1 MPPLTWKLSIRHQ
14 EAWASVVMTEGPE
27 REAVRN
33 YFPRGKPT
41 SFLMIVIKSHSQLYG
56 NISKKWCWTW
66 FLMKKGL
73 MWHSKTALNSLL
85 TLGAVL
91 TH

>member
-1 MPPLTWKLSIRHQ
+1 ML
-14 EAWASVVMTEGPE
+14 MTESPE

-33 YFPRGKPT
+33 YFPRGKLT
-41 SFLMIVIKSHSQLYG
+41 SFLMIEIKPHSQLYE

-73 MWHSKTALNSLL
+73 M
-85 TLGAVL
+85 
-91 TH
+91 